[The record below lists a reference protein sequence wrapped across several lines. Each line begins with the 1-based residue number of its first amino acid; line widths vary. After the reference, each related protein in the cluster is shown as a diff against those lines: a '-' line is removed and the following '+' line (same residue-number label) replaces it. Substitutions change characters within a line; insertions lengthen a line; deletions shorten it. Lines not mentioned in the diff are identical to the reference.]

1 MRLLLDAEGCLCK
14 YEGVIWGVVSRVYES
29 QEREM
34 PTFHIVASHI
44 Y

>member
-1 MRLLLDAEGCLCK
+1 MRLLLDAEDCLCK
-14 YEGVIWGVVSRVYES
+14 YEGVVCGAAGRVYES

-34 PTFHIVASHI
+34 RTFHIVASHI